1 MELTGVIPPVP
12 TPFDRGEPAF
22 GKLAENIARWNR
34 TGLSGFLIL
43 GSNGEPVYL
52 NEQEKLAVVEKARE
66 CIPDSKAML
75 VGTGLESTRET
86 VRFTNLVADL
96 GADYALVA
104 PPFYYKGSMQP
115 KILFDHFRAVADDS
129 RIPILLYNVPQFTG
143 VNLEPTLVAGLAEHP
158 NIVGIK
164 DSQGN
169 IGQLNETIYSTDPEF
184 LVFVGSAP
192 VFYPALCI
200 GARGGILA
208 VANVIP
214 ELCCDIFNLFT
225 KNSHEKARRLQ
236 NRITPLAKAVT
247 VKYGIAGLK
256 AVMDTAGY
264 FGGQPRLPL
273 QGPDPE
279 VQQELDRLL
288 RKL

>member
-22 GKLAENIARWNR
+22 GKLEENIAGWNR

-43 GSNGEPVYL
+43 GSNGEAVYL
-52 NEQEKLAVVEKARE
+52 NEQEKLALVEKARE

-115 KILFDHFRAVADDS
+115 KILFDHFRAVADES

-143 VNLEPTLVAGLAEHP
+143 VNLEPSLVAGLSEHP

-236 NRITPLAKAVT
+236 NQITPLAKAVT
-247 VKYGIAGLK
+247 VKHGIAGLK

-279 VQQELDRLL
+279 VRQELDRLL
-288 RKL
+288 QEL